1 MSGKNKATSQNGRT
15 TAGANVLANS
25 VDAPAAETEEVLS
38 ISALQSELEKAC
50 AAISSEMQASLAPIN
65 QSLDALRKKLDDYE
79 PRFTEM
85 EEALTDHS
93 DRLTS
98 LEKRVEKLQQENKE
112 LTEKTDDLEN
122 RSRRNNLRVMGL
134 PEGYEGGAV
143 SAFMSKFLVD
153 LLQDDSFKTAPE
165 LDRAHRTLRAKPT
178 DGERPRPIII
188 RFLCFQQREQV
199 LTIARRKGQLIY
211 QGHRIFIF
219 PDLSNALAK

>member
-1 MSGKNKATSQNGRT
+1 MH
-15 TAGANVLANS
+15 
-25 VDAPAAETEEVLS
+25 
-38 ISALQSELEKAC
+38 SA
-50 AAISSEMQASLAPIN
+50 
-65 QSLDALRKKLDDYE
+65 KKLDNYE

-153 LLQDDSFKTAPE
+153 LLQDDSFKTARQSAPDTE
-165 LDRAHRTLRAKPT
+165 GQADRRRETTADHHSLSLLSTEGASTDDREEERTTHLSGA
-178 DGERPRPIII
+178 
-188 RFLCFQQREQV
+188 
-199 LTIARRKGQLIY
+199 
-211 QGHRIFIF
+211 
-219 PDLSNALAK
+219 PDLYLS